1 MTSASLVK
9 VFDMFISKLLIS
21 SRPTVSADSR
31 SFCAVQNASTQEN
44 IWIRDSGWPNRF
56 AYLQDFQE
64 RDQRTAQTSAV
75 ICSYLSFVNEDLRV
89 HLPLSAIDI
98 DQLFDLS
105 VPNAVPSLV

>member
-31 SFCAVQNASTQEN
+31 SFCTVQNASTQEN

-64 RDQRTAQTSAV
+64 SG
-75 ICSYLSFVNEDLRV
+75 I
-89 HLPLSAIDI
+89 SAIDI

>member
-1 MTSASLVK
+1 MTSVSLVK

-31 SFCAVQNASTQEN
+31 SFCTVQNASTQEN
-44 IWIRDSGWPNRF
+44 IWIIDSGWPNRF

-64 RDQRTAQTSAV
+64 RDQTSAV
-75 ICSYLSFVNEDLRV
+75 ICSYLSFVNEDLRA
-89 HLPLSAIDI
+89 HLPLSVIDI